1 MPTRTR
7 SDRIKSY
14 FHTVTSEQ
22 AALEVLS
29 EGEGIAER
37 LAANPMVEATEEEI
51 ELARGAVGKL
61 ARSEEPSPAEYF
73 ALEAIIL
80 PLERPVIDVVSG
92 SFGEVPAP
100 FAHLGAGAVRQRI
113 EVALPAV
120 GRIAVPTRPALPFAG
135 TGFVVGDDLLMTNR
149 HVAELFVRGLGR
161 EDLTFLPGHAAEVDF
176 GQEIGGGEG
185 VPFAV
190 RSVRMIHPYWDA
202 ALLAVEGLDVEP
214 LELLTT
220 DPAGLADREVAV
232 IGYPGFDARND
243 AELQYRIFRR
253 LFNVK
258 RLQPGRLRGR
268 AKIASFGNVVDAVTH
283 DSSTLAGNSG
293 SAVIELETGKVVALH
308 FAGRYL
314 EANFGVPAFELARD
328 GHVRDAGVRF
338 SGALPG
344 ASAVWDELWRRGD
357 PEPLEQPRTGTSSIR
372 ASAHAPAAAPAVA
385 TPAPGTAAADRSITW
400 SIPLEIT
407 LRLGG
412 GIGTAPAAAAA
423 PPGDGSTGLEA
434 MVEPFHE
441 DDYRNRR
448 GYREDFLGL
457 RVPLP
462 EVRDRRVA
470 SKLDDG
476 EHVIPYQHFSIVMH
490 KERRMAIFTASN
502 VDGRPALRRPD
513 PTRRYGRREL
523 SGLAENDREKWFTDP
538 RIPALHQLPD
548 RFFSRD
554 RGAFDKGHIVR
565 RDAVCWGRSYDELRR
580 ANGDTYHVTNCSPQV
595 AGFNRSNL
603 GGLWGELENLVFE
616 QSASADERYVV
627 IAGPILAADDPPF
640 SGFDDRGRVSVPVPR
655 RFWKLVVAR
664 RGSRLQSFAF
674 LIDQDLAG
682 VEFEF
687 AVSAE
692 WRAHM
697 ISVVDLELEIGLID
711 FPPEIHQADQFDAD
725 VGEAVRASAG
735 IERMGG

>member
-1 MPTRTR
+1 MQTK

-14 FHTVTSEQ
+14 FHTVTREQ
-22 AALEVLS
+22 AALEGLS
-29 EGEGIAER
+29 ETEGIAER
-37 LAANPMVEATEEEI
+37 LEANPLVEATEQEV
-51 ELARGAVGKL
+51 ELARGAVDKL
-61 ARSEEPSPAEYF
+61 ARAEEPSPAEYF
-73 ALEAIIL
+73 ALEAIVL
-80 PLERPVIDVVSG
+80 PLERPVIDVVGG

-100 FAHLGAGAVRQRI
+100 FTHLGTGPARQRI
-113 EVALPAV
+113 EAALPAV
-120 GRIAVPTRPALPFAG
+120 GRIGVPTRPALPFAG
-135 TGFVVGDDLLMTNR
+135 TGFVVGDGLLITNR
-149 HVAELFVRGLGR
+149 HVAELFARGLGR
-161 EDLTFLPGHAAEVDF
+161 EELAFLPGHAAEVDF
-176 GQEIGGGEG
+176 GQELGGGQG
-185 VPFAV
+185 VPFEV
-190 RSVRMIHPYWDA
+190 RSVLMIHPYWDA
-202 ALLAVEGLDVEP
+202 ALLAVDGLDVEP
-214 LELLTT
+214 LELLTA
-220 DPAGLADREVAV
+220 DPAGLEDREVAV

-243 AELQYRIFRR
+243 VELQYRIFRR
-253 LFNVK
+253 VFNVK

-268 AKIASFGNVVDAVTH
+268 GKIDSFGNAVDAVTH

-293 SAVIELETGKVVALH
+293 SAVIEVETGKVVALH

-328 GHVRDAGVRF
+328 GRVRDAGVRF
-338 SGALPG
+338 SGALPQ
-344 ASAVWDELWRRGD
+344 ALEVWDELWRRAD
-357 PEPLEQPRTGTSSIR
+357 PEALEQPRKGSPSVR
-372 ASAHAPAAAPAVA
+372 ASVPAPAAARPGAAPAA
-385 TPAPGTAAADRSITW
+385 GTATADRSMTW

-412 GIGTAPAAAAA
+412 RIGTAPAAAAA
-423 PPGDGSTGLEA
+423 APGDPATGLEA

-441 DDYRNRR
+441 DDYRNRL
-448 GYREDFLGL
+448 GYREDFLGV
-457 RVPLP
+457 RVTLP

-470 SKLDDG
+470 SKLDGG

-490 KERRMAIFTASN
+490 KERRMAIYTASN
-502 VDGRPALRRPD
+502 VDGRPELRRPD

-523 SGLAENDREKWFTDP
+523 SGLAENDWEKWFTDP

-616 QSASADERYVV
+616 QSASAGERYVV
-627 IAGPILAADDPPF
+627 IAGPILDADDPPF
-640 SGFDDRGRVSVPVPR
+640 SGFDDQGRVSVPIPR

-664 RGSRLQSFAF
+664 RGSHLRSFAF
-674 LIDQDLAG
+674 LLDQDLGG
-682 VEFEF
+682 VELEF
-687 AVSAE
+687 AVGAD

-697 ISVVDLELEIGLID
+697 ISVAGLEREIGLIT

-725 VGEAVRASAG
+725 AGEAVRATAG